1 MYRIFFLSVALV
13 FCLANVAQNLIPMP
27 RYYEPRSGKNT
38 IGLITHCSVS
48 PETLPSTSPEAYCL
62 RITADSIIIYAAA
75 PEGFM
80 RGEQTLVQ
88 LRTEQGA
95 YPCVDIADAPA
106 YQWRGAMIDVSRHF
120 FPIGFL
126 RKQIDYLARY
136 KFNRLHL
143 HLTDAAGWRIEIKRY
158 PRLTSLAAWRKG
170 ENWKAWWNEN
180 GRQYC
185 EEGTPD
191 AYGGYYTQDDLRQL
205 VAYAAQ
211 RGITI
216 VPEIEMPAHSEEV
229 LTAYPE
235 LSCTHEPY
243 RQADFCPGS
252 VATYDFLEHVLDE
265 VIDIFPSED
274 IHVGGDEAGMGS
286 WPTCPLCQQ
295 KMKEL
300 GITQPKGLQSH
311 LIARMGQ
318 YLKSKGRRLVGWDE
332 VIDSGLADGTTV
344 MVWRSADFAADA
356 VRSGYDVVLS
366 PGSHC
371 YLDAY
376 QDNPPSQPEAMGGFL
391 PLEKIYSFVPGEG
404 LTEAERRQH
413 IRGVQANLWT
423 EYIPTE
429 AQVEY
434 MLYPRLLALAEVGW
448 NGTET
453 KDYAAFRKRALAETE
468 WLRGQGV
475 NAFDLRH
482 EVGNRKAYDTT
493 VKHKAIGARVTYNVS
508 YNNAYRAAG
517 DASLT
522 DGKRGGW
529 SYGNG
534 RWQGFIDKGRLDVT
548 IDLGERKRFGR
559 VSADFFQSCGPE
571 IFYPATFSVSVSDDG
586 EHFVPLGS
594 DDREV
599 ERTIQPGIVT
609 RSVKARAAARYI
621 RVQADAG
628 KFGGWVFTDEI
639 VVK

>member
-1 MYRIFFLSVALV
+1 MYRTSLLIAALALGIAG
-13 FCLANVAQNLIPMP
+13 LAQDLIPLP
-27 RYYEPRSGKNT
+27 RYFEPQHGQNT
-38 IGLITHCSVS
+38 VGTVTHLHTS
-48 PETLPSTSPEAYCL
+48 PVTLPSTSPEAYCL
-62 RITADSIIIYAAA
+62 RITPDSILVYTTADEGKLRAA
-75 PEGFM
+75 
-80 RGEQTLVQ
+80 QTLDQ
-88 LRTEQGA
+88 LRTAQGA
-95 YPCVDIADAPA
+95 YPCCDIADAPA
-106 YQWRGAMIDVSRHF
+106 YEWRGAMIDVSRHF
-120 FPIGFL
+120 FSTDFL
-126 RKQIDYLARY
+126 RKQIDILASF

-143 HLTDAAGWRIEIKRY
+143 HLTDAAGWRMEIKRY
-158 PRLTSLAAWRKG
+158 PRLTNLAAWRRG
-170 ENWKAWWNEN
+170 ANWKAWWNEN

-185 EEGTPD
+185 PEGTPE
-191 AYGGYYTQDDLRQL
+191 AYGGYYIQDELRSL

-243 RQADFCPGS
+243 KQADFCPGS
-252 VATYDFLEHVLDE
+252 VATYDFLENVLAE
-265 VIDIFPSED
+265 VMDVFPSEY

-286 WPTCPLCQQ
+286 WPTCLLCQN
-295 KMKEL
+295 KMREL
-300 GITQPKGLQSH
+300 GISAPKGLQSH
-311 LIARMGQ
+311 LITQMGQ
-318 YLKSKGRRLVGWDE
+318 YLKAHGRRLVGWDE
-332 VIDSGLADGTTV
+332 IIDAKLGEGTTV

-356 VRSGYDVVLS
+356 VRAGYDVILS

-376 QDNPPSQPEAMGGFL
+376 QDNPPAQPEAMGGFL
-391 PLEKIYSFVPGEG
+391 PLEKVYSFVPGEG
-404 LTEAERRQH
+404 LTEAERREH
-413 IRGVQANLWT
+413 IRGIQGNLWT

-429 AQVEY
+429 AQAEY

-448 NGTET
+448 NGTAT
-453 KDYAAFRKRALAETE
+453 KDYPAFRQRAIAATDK
-468 WLRGQGV
+468 LRARGI
-475 NAFDLRH
+475 NAFDLHH
-482 EVGNRKAYDTT
+482 EVGNRKAYDKP
-493 VKHKAIGARVTYNVS
+493 VKHKATGARVTYNVS

-522 DGKRGGW
+522 DGLRGGW
-529 SYGNG
+529 SYGDG

-548 IDLGERKRFGR
+548 IDLGKRQSFR
-559 VSADFFQSCGPE
+559 SVSADFFQSCGPE
-571 IFYPATFSVSVSDDG
+571 IFYPATYRVSISDDG
-586 EHFVPLGS
+586 EHFTPLGA
-594 DDREV
+594 DDRTV